1 MAGIYVHIP
10 FCSSFCIYCDFYSE
24 LKACGTD
31 GYVRAL
37 VREAQSEKHFF
48 DNTGVLPSTLY
59 VGGGTPSLLPAGQVA
74 ELAEA
79 VRGIFGVGTFE
90 EYTLEANPDDVTPE
104 KLSAWRSAGVNRLS
118 MGVQSFRD
126 DHLRWM
132 RRRHDAA
139 GARKAFS
146 MAREA
151 GFGNVSID
159 LIFGFAGLSPEQW
172 DESISAA
179 MELHPEHISCYQM
192 SIESGSALGALAA
205 AGKYCEPPQEVCAE
219 QYGHLQ
225 RRLAEAGYRQY
236 EVSNFALPGFES
248 RHNSAYW
255 TRGPYLGL
263 GAAAHS
269 FDGIRTRRWNEA
281 SLEKYLALWGGE
293 DRPAGEPSGCRMPVA
308 SDGGRISAGDA
319 CRQSES
325 LSPEDAFNE
334 TVMLSLRR
342 AAGLSFASLDPSLL
356 ASIRPQIDA
365 LLAAGLLESL
375 PDCSGVRIPADKWF
389 VSDDITGKLFV

>member
-31 GYVRAL
+31 GYAKAL
-37 VREAQSEKHFF
+37 VREAQYERHFF
-48 DNTGVLPSTLY
+48 ENTGVLPSTLY

-74 ELAEA
+74 ALADA
-79 VRGIFGVGTFE
+79 VRGIFGVDAFGEF
-90 EYTLEANPDDVTPE
+90 TLEANPDDVTPE
-104 KLSAWRSAGVNRLS
+104 KLAAWRGAGVNRLS
-118 MGVQSFRD
+118 MGVQSFCD
-126 DHLRWM
+126 GHLRWM

-139 GARKAFS
+139 GARRAFA

-151 GFGNVSID
+151 GFGNISID

-172 DESISAA
+172 DENISAA
-179 MELHPEHISCYQM
+179 LELHPEHISCYQM

-205 AGKYCEPPQEVCAE
+205 AGKYSEPSQEVCAE

-225 RRLAEAGYRQY
+225 SRLAAAGYRQY

-248 RHNSAYW
+248 CHNSAYW
-255 TRGPYLGL
+255 TREPYLGL

-281 SLEKYLALWGGE
+281 SLEKYLAVWGEAGGE
-293 DRPAGEPSGCRMPVA
+293 PDGSPENASADCGRMPA
-308 SDGGRISAGDA
+308 EDA
-319 CRQSES
+319 CRQSEV

-334 TVMLSLRR
+334 MVMLSLRR
-342 AAGLSFASLDPSLL
+342 AAGLPFASLDPAML
-356 ASIRPQIDA
+356 AAVRPQIDA
-365 LLAAGLLESL
+365 LLSAGLLESL
-375 PDCSGVRIPADKWF
+375 PEGSGVRIPADRWF